1 MLSLQALPR
10 YWHTLRHLRPVQVY
24 GRAWYRLARPK
35 PDFTPALPKRAVPGS
50 WVQPAA
56 RAASVTG
63 SDSFIFFGEAGSL
76 GANGWDDAAKA
87 KLWRY
92 NQHYFDDLNA
102 EGAESRRDW
111 QIGLIARWI
120 AENPPGVGTGWEPY
134 PVSLRIVNWV
144 KFALSGGTLDA
155 TAHQSLA
162 MQTRWLVKRLEWHLL
177 GNHLFANAKALLFAG
192 LYFDGPEADR
202 WRRRAVSILSREMP
216 EQILPDGGQFEL
228 TPMYHA
234 LAVEDVADIVNLT
247 TVFDAVLNS
256 AETRLAR
263 TCTGRLPEMLRWL
276 DAMSH
281 PDGRISFFNDAAFG
295 VAPENDR
302 LHNYAARLG
311 LDTQALPDTG
321 LLHLSDSGFA
331 RMARGEAVVLCDIG
345 RIGPDYL
352 PGHAHAD
359 TLSFEMSVSGTRV
372 IVNSG
377 TSEYGLAGER
387 LRQRGTAA
395 HSTVVVADTDSS
407 EVWSGFRVAR
417 RARVDAIDTTET
429 PEALTV
435 NARHD
440 GYTRLP
446 NGPRHTRR
454 WTLKETGLR
463 IQDQLDPATP
473 GEARYHLPPGVGAE
487 INTADPAAY
496 AESSGLLHL
505 PSGRRL
511 RWRAYKA
518 AARID
523 ATTWH
528 PCFGESQPCTC
539 LVLTFTGDMTF
550 ELDWT

>member
-1 MLSLQALPR
+1 MLWLKVLER

-24 GRAWYRLARPK
+24 GRAWFRLTWPK
-35 PDFTPALPKRAVPGS
+35 PDFASAPPKRAVPGY

-56 RAASVTG
+56 RTASVTG
-63 SDSFIFFGEAGSL
+63 PNSFIFLGEAGSL
-76 GANGWDDAAKA
+76 GANGWDDPAKA

-102 EGAESRRDW
+102 EGSETRRNW
-111 QIGLIARWI
+111 HRGLIARWI

-144 KFALSGGTLDA
+144 KFAMSGGMLDCA
-155 TAHQSLA
+155 AHQNLA
-162 MQTRWLVKRLEWHLL
+162 IQTRWLVKQLEWHLL

-192 LYFDGPEADR
+192 LYFDGPEAVR

-234 LAVEDVADIVNLT
+234 LAVEDVADILNLMT
-247 TVFDAVLNS
+247 AFGTALEP
-256 AETRLAR
+256 AEKRLAR
-263 TCTGRLPEMLRWL
+263 MCTDCLPGMLRWL
-276 DAMSH
+276 DAMTH

-295 VAPENDR
+295 VSPENDR
-302 LHNYAARLG
+302 LHDYAARLG

-331 RMARGEAVVLCDIG
+331 RMTRGEAVVLCDIG

-359 TLSFEMSVSGTRV
+359 TLSFELSLAGKRV

-377 TSEYGLAGER
+377 TSEYGLSGER

-417 RARVDAIDTTET
+417 RARVDAIQTTEML
-429 PEALTV
+429 EALTV
-435 NARHD
+435 SARHD

-446 NGPRHTRR
+446 NGPYHSRR
-454 WTLKETGLR
+454 WILTQTGLS
-463 IQDQLDPATP
+463 IHDKLVPATS
-473 GEARYHLPPGVGAE
+473 GEARFHLPPGVSAE
-487 INTADPAAY
+487 ISTAD
-496 AESSGLLHL
+496 AEPTGLLQL
-505 PSGRRL
+505 PAGQRL
-511 RWRAYKA
+511 RWRAHGA
-518 AARID
+518 TARLD

-528 PCFGESQPCTC
+528 PRFGESQPCTC
-539 LVLTFTGDMTF
+539 LALTFTGDMTF
-550 ELDWT
+550 DLDWT

>member
-1 MLSLQALPR
+1 MQSLKALSC
-10 YWHTLRHLRPVQVY
+10 YWHTLRHLRPVQIY
-24 GRAWYRLARPK
+24 GRAWFRLARPK
-35 PDFTPALPKRAVPGS
+35 PDFAPAPPRRTVPGS
-50 WVQPAA
+50 WRQPAA
-56 RAASVTG
+56 RTASVTG
-63 SDSFIFFGEAGSL
+63 PDSFIFLGEAGSL
-76 GANGWDDAAKA
+76 GANGWDDPTKA

-102 EGAESRRDW
+102 ECSETRRDW
-111 QIGLIARWI
+111 HAGLIARWI
-120 AENPPGVGTGWEPY
+120 GENPPGVGTGWEPY

-162 MQTRWLVKRLEWHLL
+162 IQTRWLMKRLEWHLL

-192 LYFDGPEADR
+192 LYFNEPEAR
-202 WRRRAVSILSREMP
+202 VWRKRAVSILSSELL
-216 EQILPDGGQFEL
+216 EQILPDAGQFEL

-234 LAVEDVADIVNLT
+234 LAVEDVADIVNLMT
-247 TVFDAVLNS
+247 AFGKALDP

-263 TCTGRLPEMLRWL
+263 TCTDRLPGMLRWL
-276 DAMSH
+276 DTMTH
-281 PDGRISFFNDAAFG
+281 PDGGISFFNDAAFG

-302 LHNYAARLG
+302 LHDYAARLC
-311 LDTQALPDTG
+311 LDTQALPGTG
-321 LLHLSDSGFA
+321 LLHLPHSGFA

-359 TLSFEMSVSGTRV
+359 TLSFEMSLGAERV

-377 TSEYGLAGER
+377 TSEYGTAGER

-417 RARVDAIDTTET
+417 RAQVDAIETTET
-429 PEALTV
+429 PEALIV
-435 NARHD
+435 SARHD

-446 NGPRHTRR
+446 DGPRHSRR
-454 WTLKETGLR
+454 WTLTETGLR
-463 IQDQLDPATP
+463 VHDRLDHATP
-473 GEARYHLPPGVGAE
+473 GEARFHLPPGVSAE
-487 INTADPAAY
+487 ISTADTDPT
-496 AESSGLLHL
+496 GLLQL
-505 PSGRRL
+505 PSGQCL
-511 RWRAYKA
+511 RWRAHGA
-518 AARID
+518 IARID

-528 PCFGESQPCTC
+528 PRFGESQPCTC
-539 LVLTFTGDMTF
+539 LALTFTGDMTF

>member
-1 MLSLQALPR
+1 MPSLLR
-10 YWHTLRHLRPVQVY
+10 YWHTLRHLRPVQIY
-24 GRAWYRLARPK
+24 RRAWFRLASPK
-35 PDFTPALPKRAVPGS
+35 PDLAPAPPKRAIAGP

-56 RAASVTG
+56 RTASVTG
-63 SDSFIFFGEAGSL
+63 PDSFIFLGDASSL
-76 GANGWDDAAKA
+76 RANGWDDPAKA

-102 EGAESRRDW
+102 EGAETRRDW
-111 QIGLIARWI
+111 HIGLIARWI

-144 KFALSGGTLDA
+144 KYALTGGPLDDA
-155 TAHQSLA
+155 ARHSLA
-162 MQTRWLVKRLEWHLL
+162 VQARWLTKRLEWHLL

-192 LYFDGPEADR
+192 LYFDGPEAAG
-202 WRRRAVSILSREMP
+202 WRARAVSILSREMS

-228 TPMYHA
+228 SPMYHA
-234 LAVEDVADIVNLT
+234 LAVEDVADILNLMAA
-247 TVFDAVLNS
+247 FGMALDP

-263 TCTGRLPEMLRWL
+263 TCSDRLPGMLRWL
-276 DAMSH
+276 DAMAH
-281 PDGRISFFNDAAFG
+281 PDGGISFFNDAAFG

-302 LHNYAARLG
+302 LKDYTARLG
-311 LDTQALPDTG
+311 LDTQVLPDSG

-331 RMARGEAVVLCDIG
+331 RMARAEAVVLCDIG

-359 TLSFEMSVSGTRV
+359 TLSFELSLAGKRV

-417 RARVDAIDTTET
+417 RARVDAIETTET

-435 NARHD
+435 SARHN
-440 GYTRLP
+440 GYSRLP
-446 NGPRHTRR
+446 DGPRHSRR
-454 WTLKETGLR
+454 WTLTETGLR
-463 IQDQLDPATP
+463 VHDRLDPATP
-473 GEARYHLPPGVGAE
+473 GEARFHLPPGVSAE
-487 INTADPAAY
+487 ICTADVEPT
-496 AESSGLLHL
+496 GLLHL
-505 PSGRRL
+505 SSGRRL
-511 RWRAYKA
+511 RWRAHEA
-518 AARID
+518 TARID

-528 PCFGESQPCTC
+528 PRFGESQPCTC
-539 LVLTFTGDMTF
+539 LALTFTGDTTF

>member
-1 MLSLQALPR
+1 MPSLQALSR
-10 YWHTLRHLRPVQVY
+10 YWHTLRHLRPVQIY
-24 GRAWYRLARPK
+24 GRAWFRLARPK
-35 PDFTPALPKRAVPGS
+35 PDFAPAPPKRAVTGP

-56 RAASVTG
+56 RTPSVTG
-63 SDSFIFFGEAGSL
+63 PDSFIFLGEAGSIR
-76 GANGWDDAAKA
+76 ANGWDDPAKA

-102 EGAESRRDW
+102 EGAETRRNW
-111 QIGLIARWI
+111 HSGLIARWI

-162 MQTRWLVKRLEWHLL
+162 IQARWLMKRLEWHLL

-192 LYFDGPEADR
+192 LYFDEPEARR
-202 WRRRAVSILSREMP
+202 WRKRAVSILSTELL

-234 LAVEDVADIVNLT
+234 LAVEDVADMVNLLAAFGT
-247 TVFDAVLNS
+247 ALNP
-256 AETRLAR
+256 AEMRLAR
-263 TCTGRLPEMLRWL
+263 TCADRLPGMLRWL
-276 DAMSH
+276 DAMTH
-281 PDGRISFFNDAAFG
+281 PDGGISFFNDAAFG
-295 VAPENDR
+295 VAPENDL
-302 LHNYAARLG
+302 LHDYAVRLG
-311 LDTQALPDTG
+311 LDTQTLPDTG

-331 RMARGEAVVLCDIG
+331 RMARGGAVVLCDIG

-359 TLSFEMSVSGTRV
+359 TLSFELSIAGTRV

-395 HSTVVVADTDSS
+395 HSTVVVADMDSS

-417 RARVDAIDTTET
+417 RVRVDSIETTET

-435 NARHD
+435 SARHD
-440 GYTRLP
+440 GYTRLL
-446 NGPRHTRR
+446 NGPRHSRR
-454 WTLKETGLR
+454 WTLKESGLHIHDR
-463 IQDQLDPATP
+463 LDPATL
-473 GEARYHLPPGVGAE
+473 GEARFHLPPGIGAE
-487 INTADPAAY
+487 ISTAD
-496 AESSGLLHL
+496 AEPTGLLHL
-505 PSGRRL
+505 PSGQRL
-511 RWRAYKA
+511 RWCAHGA
-518 AARID
+518 TARVD

-528 PCFGESQPCTC
+528 PRFGESQPCTC
-539 LVLTFTGDMTF
+539 LVLTFNGDMTF
-550 ELDWT
+550 KLDWA

>member
-1 MLSLQALPR
+1 MLSLQALRR
-10 YWHTLRHLRPVQVY
+10 YWNTLRHLRPVQIY
-24 GRAWYRLARPK
+24 GRAWFRLACPK
-35 PDFTPALPKRAVPGS
+35 PDFAPAPPKRAVPGS

-56 RAASVTG
+56 RSASVTG
-63 SDSFIFFGEAGSL
+63 PDSFIFLGEAGSL
-76 GANGWDDAAKA
+76 GANGWDDPAKA

-102 EGAESRRDW
+102 EGAEARQEWHTR
-111 QIGLIARWI
+111 LIARWI

-162 MQTRWLVKRLEWHLL
+162 IQTRWLMKRLERHLL
-177 GNHLFANAKALLFAG
+177 GNHLFSNAKALLFAG
-192 LYFDGPEADR
+192 LYFEETETSR
-202 WRRRAVSILSREMP
+202 WRKRAVSILSTELP

-234 LAVEDVADIVNLT
+234 LAVEDLADIVNLT
-247 TVFDAVLNS
+247 TAFDMALDP

-263 TCTGRLPEMLRWL
+263 ACTARLPGMLRWL
-276 DAMSH
+276 DAMTH
-281 PDGRISFFNDAAFG
+281 PDGGISFFNDAAFG

-302 LHNYAARLG
+302 LHDYAARLG

-321 LLHLSDSGFA
+321 LVHLSDSGFA
-331 RMARGEAVVLCDIG
+331 RMARGEALVLCDIG

-359 TLSFEMSVSGTRV
+359 TLSFEMSLGAERV

-377 TSEYGLAGER
+377 TSEYGTAGER

-395 HSTVVVADTDSS
+395 HSTVVVANTDSS

-417 RARVDAIDTTET
+417 RALVDEIKTTET

-435 NARHD
+435 SARHD
-440 GYTRLP
+440 GYTRLTD
-446 NGPRHTRR
+446 GPRHSRR
-454 WTLKETGLR
+454 WTLTETGLR
-463 IQDQLDPATP
+463 VYDRLDPPTS
-473 GEARYHLPPGVGAE
+473 GEARFHLPPGVIAE
-487 INTADPAAY
+487 ISTADPGVD
-496 AESSGLLHL
+496 AEITGVLHL
-505 PSGRRL
+505 PSGQRL
-511 RWRAYKA
+511 RWRAQGATARVEA
-518 AARID
+518 A
-523 ATTWH
+523 TWH
-528 PCFGESQPCTC
+528 PRFGEYQPSTC
-539 LVLTFTGDMTF
+539 LALNFTGDTTF

>member
-1 MLSLQALPR
+1 MPSLHALLR
-10 YWHTLRHLRPVQVY
+10 YWHTLRYLRPVQIY
-24 GRAWYRLARPK
+24 GRAWFRLARPK
-35 PDFTPALPKRAVPGS
+35 PDFAPAPPKRDVPGS
-50 WVQPAA
+50 WVQPAT
-56 RAASVTG
+56 RTASVTG
-63 SDSFIFFGEAGSL
+63 PDTFIFLGEAGSL
-76 GANGWDDAAKA
+76 GENGWDDPAKA

-111 QIGLIARWI
+111 HICLIARWI

-144 KFALSGGTLDA
+144 KFALSGGMLDA
-155 TAHQSLA
+155 TAHHSLA
-162 MQTRWLVKRLEWHLL
+162 IQVRWLMKRLEWHLL
-177 GNHLFANAKALLFAG
+177 GNHLLANAKALLFAG

-202 WRRRAVSILSREMP
+202 WRRRAVSILLREMP
-216 EQILPDGGQFEL
+216 EQFLPDGGQFEL

-247 TVFDAVLNS
+247 TVFGAVLDS
-256 AETRLAR
+256 AETRLTR
-263 TCTGRLPEMLRWL
+263 TCTNRLPEMLCWL

-302 LHNYAARLG
+302 LHDYAARLG
-311 LDTQALPDTG
+311 LDTQTLPNTG

-331 RMARGEAVVLCDIG
+331 RMARGEAVVLCDIA

-359 TLSFEMSVSGTRV
+359 TLSFELSLAGTRV

-395 HSTVVVADTDSS
+395 HSTVVVADMDSS

-417 RARVDAIDTTET
+417 RARVDTIETTET

-435 NARHD
+435 SARHD
-440 GYTRLP
+440 GYTRLVD
-446 NGPRHTRR
+446 GPRHSRR
-454 WTLKETGLR
+454 WTLTENSLR
-463 IQDQLDPATP
+463 IHDRLDPATP
-473 GEARYHLPPGVGAE
+473 GEARFHLPPGVSAE
-487 INTADPAAY
+487 MSMADVEPT
-496 AESSGLLHL
+496 GLLHL

-511 RWRAYKA
+511 RWRAHDA
-518 AARID
+518 TARID

-528 PCFGESQPCTC
+528 PRFGESQPCTC
-539 LVLTFTGDMTF
+539 LAMTFTGDMTF